1 MANQNSGNFAK
12 CSVKQEGTPTN
23 ILLVAADVAIHTD
36 SHDGSLQSTP
46 HAQSLPIHNAKSTP
60 STVGGRDAV
69 STLCFIV
76 TGLWASS
83 TLASRSNVTTFSK
96 RTPQGEV
103 GWGHALKIKSQ
114 CEGSLTA
121 QKIQIELTIILWTY
135 TTREWRVGI
144 P

>member
-1 MANQNSGNFAK
+1 MDTFKIQISKSQDLTFTLDSN
-12 CSVKQEGTPTN
+12 CMRRQEGTPTN

-83 TLASRSNVTTFSK
+83 TLSSRSNVTTFSK

-114 CEGSLTA
+114 CEGIKKVMDHSLH
-121 QKIQIELTIILWTY
+121 KRSRLN
-135 TTREWRVGI
+135 
-144 P
+144 